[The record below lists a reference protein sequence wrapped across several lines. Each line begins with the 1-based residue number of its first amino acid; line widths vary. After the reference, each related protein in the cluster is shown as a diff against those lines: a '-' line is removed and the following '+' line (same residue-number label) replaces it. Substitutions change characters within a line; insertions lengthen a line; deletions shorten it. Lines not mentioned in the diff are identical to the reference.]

1 MRAVGPCRKWGQGW
15 KSVAGRDCS
24 WWSARPMGAVSKQ
37 GFGST
42 SDEADQLM
50 KLSNISSGWHSS
62 AFISRVQ
69 VCALSAQSHDCL
81 CLLLC
86 SSYSCMQH
94 YFNVD
99 AIQRPVSSLQAQLPP
114 KSTYK
119 RGLVHK
125 ILVHLSSGNVGSVIP
140 MLLAIACRKVWNVWM
155 FTIANIAFKTKRIEL
170 IRKPI
175 GRGKI
180 GCVRNRVNVLA

>member
-1 MRAVGPCRKWGQGW
+1 MQKVRTGLEKCSRQGLQLMISKTHGSSLNKALALLLMRLI
-15 KSVAGRDCS
+15 
-24 WWSARPMGAVSKQ
+24 
-37 GFGST
+37 T
-42 SDEADQLM
+42 DEAV
-50 KLSNISSGWHSS
+50 KHFSSSGWHSS
-62 AFISRVQ
+62 AFISKVQ

-140 MLLAIACRKVWNVWM
+140 MLLAIACRKVWNMWM

>member
-42 SDEADQLM
+42 SGEADQLM

-140 MLLAIACRKVWNVWM
+140 MLLAIACRKVWNMWM